1 MNPKIIGHILQKE
14 LLSTVRDR
22 RAMIS
27 SLLIPLLIL
36 PVIMLGLP
44 LFLGGLFEREQ
55 ASTSQVGVLGLEHLS
70 EDLKS
75 LLEAQNLE
83 LVENS
88 NPKQEVIQ
96 GRYDLG
102 LDVPSSFLSDLEA
115 QQASLKL
122 YSKASNIKSQLNSSK
137 VQAAVEQYRQKLVAQ
152 TLEQAGLDPSILRPI
167 SIVSI
172 DASNQAEKSSG
183 QLAWLIPFFIA
194 VWTLT
199 GGQVKAIDATAG
211 EKERGTLESLLV
223 TPVKRLDIVLGK
235 FLATVCFGLSAS
247 SMAII
252 GYVLS
257 GFLLKRLFASQ
268 LGEDGNELV
277 SIMGGT
283 LDITPSRLLLLIMSA
298 LLLSGLIASALMS
311 ITLYARSF
319 KEAQSYIAPLS
330 LIMVL
335 PAIGLQF
342 ADFFGSNLWVYL
354 VPILNVLLFM
364 NNVVRGKLELL
375 PLLLTWGSLIGFTA
389 LLLDV
394 AYRNFRREGIIFRT

>member
-1 MNPKIIGHILQKE
+1 MKIIWRILQKE
-14 LLSTVRDR
+14 LLSTIRDR

-36 PVIMLGLP
+36 PVVMLGLP
-44 LFLGGLFEREQ
+44 LALGGLFEREQ
-55 ASTSQVGVLGLEHLS
+55 ATTTQVGVLGLEYLN
-70 EDLKS
+70 ETLKTT
-75 LLEAQNLE
+75 LEKQNLT
-83 LVENS
+83 LVDTT
-88 NPKQEVIQ
+88 NPQNDVLTGI
-96 GRYDLG
+96 YD
-102 LDVPSSFLSDLEA
+102 VALEIPINFNTA
-115 QQASLKL
+115 LATNTASLKL
-122 YSKASNIKSQLNSSK
+122 YSKKGNIKSELNSGK
-137 VQAAVEQYRQKLVAQ
+137 IQGAIEEYRQGLIKQRL
-152 TLEQAGLDPSILRPI
+152 LEAGLDEKILEPI
-167 SIVSI
+167 SIEAI
-172 DASNQAEKSSG
+172 DASSKAEKSSG

-194 VWTLT
+194 IWTLT
-199 GGQVKAIDATAG
+199 GGQVTAIDATAG

-223 TPVKRLDIVLGK
+223 TPVRRIDIVLGK
-235 FLATVCFGLSAS
+235 FFATMFFGLAAS

-257 GFLLKRLFASQ
+257 GFLLKKLFVSQ
-268 LGEDGNELV
+268 LGEDGNEIV

-283 LDITPSRLLLLIMSA
+283 LDITPLRLLLLIMSA
-298 LLLSGLIASALMS
+298 LLLSGLIASVLMS

-330 LIMVL
+330 LVMVF

-342 ADFFGSNLWVYL
+342 ADFFGNNLWVYL

-375 PLLLTWGSLIGFTA
+375 PLLLTWGSLLAFTV

-394 AYRNFRREGIIFRT
+394 AYRNFRREAVIFRT

>member
-1 MNPKIIGHILQKE
+1 MKTIWCILQKE

-36 PVIMLGLP
+36 PVVMLGLP
-44 LFLGGLFEREQ
+44 LALGGLFEREQ
-55 ASTSQVGVLGLEHLS
+55 ATSTQVGVLGLEHLNQT
-70 EDLKS
+70 LKTT
-75 LLEAQNLE
+75 LEQQNLT
-83 LVENS
+83 LVATA
-88 NPKQEVIQ
+88 NPQSDVLA
-96 GRYDLG
+96 GTYD
-102 LDVPSSFLSDLEA
+102 VALEIPINFNTA
-115 QQASLKL
+115 LNTNTASLKL
-122 YSKASNIKSQLNSSK
+122 FSKKGNIKSELNSGK
-137 VQAAVEQYRQKLVAQ
+137 IQGAIEEYRQTLVKQ
-152 TLEQAGLDPSILRPI
+152 HLLEAGLDENILEPI
-167 SIVSI
+167 SIEAI
-172 DASNQAEKSSG
+172 DASSKAEKSSG

-194 VWTLT
+194 IWTLT
-199 GGQVKAIDATAG
+199 GGQVTAIDATAG

-223 TPVKRLDIVLGK
+223 TPVRRIDIVLGK
-235 FLATVCFGLSAS
+235 FFATMFFGLAAS

-257 GFLLKRLFASQ
+257 GFLLKKLFISQ

-277 SIMGGT
+277 SILGGT
-283 LDITPSRLLLLIMSA
+283 LDITPLRLLLLIVSA
-298 LLLSGLIASALMS
+298 LLLSGLIASVLMS

-330 LIMVL
+330 LVMVF

-342 ADFFGSNLWVYL
+342 ADFFGHNLWVY
-354 VPILNVLLFM
+354 VIPILNVLLFM

-375 PLLLTWGSLIGFTA
+375 PLLLTWGSLIGFTV

-394 AYRNFRREGIIFRT
+394 AYRNFRREGVLFRT